1 MGLSDRLRQRASG
14 AAGPVEDGAPGL
26 GVQQFHDLKTEL
38 HQRVVDSLDLKNL
51 DKLPPE
57 KIREQ
62 LRGILGT
69 TLVGAKVP
77 LNHTERE
84 QMVQDL
90 LDELTG
96 LGPLE
101 ALLRDGS
108 ISDILVNTYATV
120 YVERGGKL

>member
-1 MGLSDRLRQRASG
+1 MGLSDRLRQRANG
-14 AAGPVEDGAPGL
+14 AAAAGEAPAPTV

-38 HQRVVDSLDLKNL
+38 HQRVVDSLELKNL
-51 DKLPPE
+51 DKLPPD
-57 KIREQ
+57 KLRDQ
-62 LRGILGT
+62 LRAIMGT

-77 LNHTERE
+77 LNQVERE

-101 ALLRDGS
+101 
-108 ISDILVNTYATV
+108 T
-120 YVERGGKL
+120 